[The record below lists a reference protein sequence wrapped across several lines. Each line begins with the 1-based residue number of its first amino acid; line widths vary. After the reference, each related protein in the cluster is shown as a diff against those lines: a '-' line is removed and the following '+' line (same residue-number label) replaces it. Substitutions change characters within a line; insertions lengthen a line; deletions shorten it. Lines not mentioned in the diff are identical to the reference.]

1 MINLFVN
8 NFFKH
13 KFIISNYL
21 INLYLNFEISS
32 KTKDDIFMQC
42 MHSVFTIEMASTDE
56 NHPDFN
62 ILLFLFFSDLSFD
75 LFDLFDLFLIHLNH
89 LNKPTMLIKLFLL
102 KKIIFLYDGC
112 HQPLQNSPTIF
123 PYKYNTNLHLIFIH
137 KSLSFQN
144 SP

>member
-13 KFIISNYL
+13 KYIISNYL
-21 INLYLNFEISS
+21 LNLYLNFEISS

-42 MHSVFTIEMASTDE
+42 MHSVFTIELVSTDE

-62 ILLFLFFSDLSFD
+62 ILLFFFNSFKS
-75 LFDLFDLFLIHLNH
+75 FK
-89 LNKPTMLIKLFLL
+89 KPTILIKLVLSRQIDFLF
-102 KKIIFLYDGC
+102 KGGC
-112 HQPLQNSPTIF
+112 YLLQISPTIF

-137 KSLSFQN
+137 KFLLFQN